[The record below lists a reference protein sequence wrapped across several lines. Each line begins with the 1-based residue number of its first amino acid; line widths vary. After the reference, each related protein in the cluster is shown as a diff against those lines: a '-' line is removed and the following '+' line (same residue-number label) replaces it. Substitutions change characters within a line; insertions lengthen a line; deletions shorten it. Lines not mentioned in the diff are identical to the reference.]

1 MINNNNPQKMRV
13 NVEDLHKSRTVKPV
27 IVFFHATG
35 CGWCEK
41 MKPDWNEFTS
51 NSPINYS
58 EVSSDEIPNYTPS
71 PKEEVIRGF
80 PTIRLYNK
88 GKLVKEYDGDRSY
101 KDILKFV
108 KKYVKEE
115 KPKKNNLILV
125 KARKGNKI
133 SKKLLNKL
141 RAQRKKSTS
150 QRKSKRLSG
159 KSKNPRGKSKNPR
172 GKSRSQRKSKS
183 KKQL

>member
-1 MINNNNPQKMRV
+1 MLNNNNAQKMRV
-13 NVEDLHKSRTVKPV
+13 NVEDLHRSRTLKPV
-27 IVFFHATG
+27 IVFFYAPG

-41 MKPDWNEFTS
+41 MKPDWEEFAS

-108 KKYVKEE
+108 KKYVKAE

-141 RAQRKKSTS
+141 REQRKKSRAHTNKK
-150 QRKSKRLSG
+150 QTKKQRRKSKG
-159 KSKNPRGKSKNPR
+159 
-172 GKSRSQRKSKS
+172 
-183 KKQL
+183 KKQKGNRT

>member
-1 MINNNNPQKMRV
+1 MINNNNAQKMRV
-13 NVEDLHKSRTVKPV
+13 NVEDLQQTRIAKPV
-27 IVFFHATG
+27 IVFFFSTG

-51 NSPINYS
+51 KSPINYS
-58 EVSSDEIPNYTPS
+58 EVSSDEISNYTPS

-80 PTIRLYNK
+80 PTLRLYNK

-101 KDILKFV
+101 KDILRFV

-115 KPKKNNLILV
+115 QPKKNNLILV

-141 RAQRKKSTS
+141 RKQRKKSRA
-150 QRKSKRLSG
+150 QL
-159 KSKNPRGKSKNPR
+159 
-172 GKSRSQRKSKS
+172 KSKS
-183 KKQL
+183 LKNSRTQRKPRTKRQGKKTKGKQNRT